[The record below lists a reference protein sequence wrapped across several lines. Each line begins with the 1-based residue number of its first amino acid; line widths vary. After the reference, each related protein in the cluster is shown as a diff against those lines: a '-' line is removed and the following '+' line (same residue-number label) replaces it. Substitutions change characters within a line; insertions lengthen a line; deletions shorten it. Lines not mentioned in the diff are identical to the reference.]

1 MLFFT
6 HEAAM
11 KNQQDQNADRYRRVG
26 NIEDW
31 PTRKMIPEDVHIKEI
46 YVDEIYDLA
55 IKQSPIVEQHAVE
68 DPVDK
73 IADCAAKDHCKR
85 ESEKEPFIPHLVEV
99 EQDADTRNDGKDR
112 EEQFPA
118 DVDAESHAGVLDI
131 RKARKVPEDRDG
143 STERHPFN
151 MDTEHRY
158 RKSLNEQL
166 RDLVPHD
173 DEQRYE

>member
-1 MLFFT
+1 MMSYKHVLQATELSTLRANFRRRLRRRRCGFQGRTFAMLFFT

-11 KNQQDQNADRYRRVG
+11 KNQQDQDADRYRRVG
-26 NIEDW
+26 DVEDW
-31 PTRKMIPEDVHIKEI
+31 PTRKMIPEDVHINEI

-85 ESEKEPFIPHLVEV
+85 ESEKKPFIPHLVEV

-118 DVDAESHAGVLDI
+118 EVDAESHAGVLDI
-131 RKARKVPEDRDG
+131 RKAR
-143 STERHPFN
+143 
-151 MDTEHRY
+151 
-158 RKSLNEQL
+158 
-166 RDLVPHD
+166 
-173 DEQRYE
+173 

>member
-11 KNQQDQNADRYRRVG
+11 KNQQDQNADRYRRVR
-26 NIEDW
+26 NVEDW
-31 PTRKMIPEDVHIKEI
+31 PTREMIPEDVHIKEI

-55 IKQSPIVEQHAVE
+55 IEQSAIVEQHAVK

-73 IADCAAKDHCKR
+73 IADCAAEDQSKR
-85 ESEKEPFIPHLVEV
+85 ESEKRPFIPHLVEV
-99 EQDADTRNDGKDR
+99 EQDADTRNDGEDR

-131 RKARKVPEDRDG
+131 RKARKIPEYRDG
-143 STERHPFN
+143 STERHSFN
-151 MDTEHRY
+151 MDTKHRY
-158 RKSLNEQL
+158 
-166 RDLVPHD
+166 
-173 DEQRYE
+173 